1 MTSPTTA
8 ARHERQP
15 IPLPDGADNPSCP
28 KCGGRM
34 WDNRATKRNPKAPNF
49 KCRNRVCDGV
59 LWPGQR
65 HVIAQAIQPENAA
78 VREAETPTESRPV
91 TSLRDKYVDLTDFV
105 LRSVRP
111 MYQEHG
117 LACGEE
123 TLAAI
128 TATLFIGETRR
139 EGL

>member
-1 MTSPTTA
+1 M
-8 ARHERQP
+8 
-15 IPLPDGADNPSCP
+15 
-28 KCGGRM
+28 
-34 WDNRATKRNPKAPNF
+34 
-49 KCRNRVCDGV
+49 
-59 LWPGQR
+59 
-65 HVIAQAIQPENAA
+65 
-78 VREAETPTESRPV
+78 REAETPTESRPV
-91 TSLRDKYVDLTDFV
+91 TSLRDKYVDLADFV

-123 TLAAI
+123 TVAAI